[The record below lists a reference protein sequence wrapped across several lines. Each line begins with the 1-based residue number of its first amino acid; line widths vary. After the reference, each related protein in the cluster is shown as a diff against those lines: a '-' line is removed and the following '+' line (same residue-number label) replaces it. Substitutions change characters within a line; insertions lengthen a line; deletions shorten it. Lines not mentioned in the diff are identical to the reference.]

1 MKRLLAIVLIAS
13 IFSAGCASTVANP
26 VPVAQVGDETKSCDA
41 IANEMQKMV
50 TAQVTADSDKD
61 KQIGTNAALG
71 VTGIFL
77 LGIPWFFMDL
87 GGAASAEQK
96 AARARYERL
105 EQMQVDKK
113 CPASPIV
120 KEEQVTGGES
130 IIRTTTPMT
139 DSAKPSPARTAITPG
154 TKSIP
159 DNGLS
164 SPAKKLEDLN
174 IMLKKGLITQDEYNA
189 KKTEILKSL

>member
-1 MKRLLAIVLIAS
+1 MNKKILSVLLIAS
-13 IFSAGCASTVANP
+13 IISAGCASTVANP
-26 VPVAQVGDETKSCDA
+26 VPVAQVGDETKTCDA

-87 GGAASAEQK
+87 GGAATAEQK

-105 EQMQVDKK
+105 EQMQIDKK
-113 CPASPIV
+113 CPATPIV
-120 KEEQVTGGES
+120 KVEEVQGGEN
-130 IIRTTTPMT
+130 IIRTTTPIT
-139 DSAKPSPARTAITPG
+139 EPSKPSPARSAITP
-154 TKSIP
+154 SNDSP
-159 DNGLS
+159 N
-164 SPAKKLEDLN
+164 PAKKLEDLN
-174 IMLKKGLITQDEYNA
+174 TMLKKGLITQDEYNS
-189 KKTEILKSL
+189 KKSEILRSM